1 MGRYNPAMGLCE
13 EGLHI
18 RVEFPVEKVSGSV
31 ELRCAGLLRDDDG
44 GYVADSRVAP
54 AAGGARLL
62 IVTYLR
68 FFHSLFWCCNL
79 SNPARRQ
86 ITS

>member
-1 MGRYNPAMGLCE
+1 MRRYNPATGLCE

-18 RVEFPVEKVSGSV
+18 RVEFSVEKVFGSV

-44 GYVADSRVAP
+44 GYVAGSRVAP
-54 AAGGARLL
+54 GAGGARLL

-68 FFHSLFWCCNL
+68 FFHSLFWCCNS
-79 SNPARRQ
+79 SNPARLQ

>member
-1 MGRYNPAMGLCE
+1 MRRYNPAMVLCE

-31 ELRCAGLLRDDDG
+31 ELRCAGLLRDNDR
-44 GYVADSRVAP
+44 GYVAGSRVAP
-54 AAGGARLL
+54 GAGGARLL

-68 FFHSLFWCCNL
+68 FFHSLFWCYNS

-86 ITS
+86 IKS